1 MMDTA
6 RARCA
11 MSAAGL
17 ILVAGMAL
25 GLLVGCSTDEN
36 PVSPQKMQEIRQKEA
51 EERANF
57 QPPSNQ

>member
-1 MMDTA
+1 
-6 RARCA
+6 

-17 ILVAGMAL
+17 ILAAGMTL
-25 GLLVGCSTDEN
+25 GLLAGCSTDEN

-57 QPPSNQ
+57 QPPSTQ

>member
-1 MMDTA
+1 
-6 RARCA
+6 